1 MTARAAL
8 LAALLAAA
16 SACDADS
23 GGVGGP
29 MAVQVDAIADFE
41 RLDYPA
47 TRDCGIVTS
56 DAWSAI
62 FEESGGG
69 DHGVYIYGIVGA
81 KPSASFEV
89 TLDPAGD
96 PAGDEV
102 AQRVARLA
110 VTHPEEPT
118 IDLLDK
124 RKVDAWLSYRGRLDE
139 LRLMCGTVLLATFRR
154 PPSESFED

>member
-8 LAALLAAA
+8 LAALVAAA

-23 GGVGGP
+23 GGVSGP
-29 MAVQVDAIADFE
+29 MAVQVDAIADYE
-41 RLDYPA
+41 KLDYPA

-62 FEESGGG
+62 FEESGDG
-69 DHGVYIYGIVGA
+69 DHGVYIDGIVGA

-96 PAGDEV
+96 EA

-154 PPSESFED
+154 PPPDTAGQD